1 MKLTLKILESFNAC
15 HDGKMWF
22 AAQKSRTVKGVVD
35 KLIAQSKLDWA
46 NWTVSRMMN
55 HDNKIRY
62 AIFAAEQVLS
72 IYEKQHPDDAHPRKA
87 IEAAKKYLADK
98 SEKNKNAANAAANA
112 AYAAAY
118 AANTAAYAAYA
129 AAYAANTA
137 AYAANTAANAAYAA
151 ANAAAYAANTAA
163 YAAMKEKIIRFGLT
177 LIKDQK

>member
-46 NWTVSRMMN
+46 NWTVSRMTN

-72 IYEKQHPDDAHPRKA
+72 IYEKQHPDDARPRKA

-98 SEKNKNAANAAANA
+98 SEKNKNAANVANAAAYAAANAAANA
-112 AYAAAY
+112 AYATNV
-118 AANTAAYAAYA
+118 ANAAYAAY
-129 AAYAANTA
+129 
-137 AYAANTAANAAYAA
+137 AANAAYAA
-151 ANAAAYAANTAA
+151 AN
-163 YAAMKEKIIRFGLT
+163 AAMKEKIIRFGLT

>member
-1 MKLTLKILESFNAC
+1 MKLTLKILKSFSAC

-46 NWTVSRMMN
+46 NWTVSRMTN

-72 IYEKQHPDDAHPRKA
+72 IYEKQHPDDARPRKA

-98 SEKNKNAANAAANA
+98 SEKNKNAANVANAAAYAAANAAANA
-112 AYAAAY
+112 AYAANV
-118 AANTAAYAAYA
+118 ANAAYAAY
-129 AAYAANTA
+129 
-137 AYAANTAANAAYAA
+137 AANAAYAA
-151 ANAAAYAANTAA
+151 AN
-163 YAAMKEKIIRFGLT
+163 AAMKEKIIRFGLT

>member
-46 NWTVSRMMN
+46 NWTVSRMTN

-72 IYEKQHPDDAHPRKA
+72 IYEKQHPDDARPRKA

-112 AYAAAY
+112 AYAANV
-118 AANTAAYAAYA
+118 ANAAYAAY
-129 AAYAANTA
+129 
-137 AYAANTAANAAYAA
+137 AANAAYAA
-151 ANAAAYAANTAA
+151 AN
-163 YAAMKEKIIRFGLT
+163 AAMKEKIIRFGLT